1 MSGAVFCLSLYHVC
15 PAHSR
20 KSVGS
25 AGFHFGALS
34 EEYPGW
40 NDFLTFPTGFSTDFV
55 KRSGVSH
62 SVFHFFHRVFHR
74 KLSFGLYTMYSK
86 TGKEGKSG
94 EKRGHRAFF
103 EKEVEAENLFSAAFR
118 AWGKSASPL
127 WNFWRR
133 SFPQTLPGKTM
144 CGKPWKTRVFHK
156 LRREKE
162 RPPGPDGPQRRWNSG
177 KFIRPRRCR
186 GRRLRR

>member
-34 EEYPGW
+34 EEYPIW
-40 NDFLTFPTGFSTDFV
+40 NDFLTFSTGFSTDFV

-103 EKEVEAENLFSAAFR
+103 EKKVEAENLFSAAFR

-133 SFPQTLPGKTM
+133 SFPQTLSGKNHV
-144 CGKPWKTRVFHK
+144 WKTVGNPGFSTNSQGK
-156 LRREKE
+156 KK
-162 RPPGPDGPQRRWNSG
+162 RPGAG
-177 KFIRPRRCR
+177 RPAEALECWKIYTAP
-186 GRRLRR
+186 